1 MPDPVRGSS
10 SVSTPDPSQCGPLR
24 IGVVVKM
31 FPRLSETFILN
42 EILELEAQGIQ
53 VHIASLRRPESSA
66 DHSGRPLVHA
76 PITYLPQRLSCE
88 PFRILRANL
97 AVFRRYPRSYWH
109 TLRHVLKGREYPS
122 FKKRI
127 KRFCQTCCLI
137 HEMRDIEHLHAHF
150 ATEPTQLA
158 TWAQM
163 ICKLPFS
170 VTTHAKDLYQADRI
184 SSPFLRRKLSGARFV
199 VANCEHSSNLLRTS
213 LDGAGAPPPVHTIYN
228 GIDLEAFSFREEE
241 PAEPLILSVGRLVEK
256 KGFSDLLR
264 ACRILADRGVSFQCE
279 IIGTGELK
287 DNLMEL
293 ITNLELEQRVKLL
306 KSLPHADVRAHYRK
320 AMVFALPCVVAA
332 DGDRDVLPNVLKEA
346 MAVGVPVVTTS
357 MAAIEELIIHDES
370 GVLVP
375 SADPKSLASSLQM
388 LLSNAAAR
396 RRLVLKARA
405 VIEERFDRRKNFR
418 KLKELLVEAVA
429 GERQ

>member
-1 MPDPVRGSS
+1 MSPYAKGEAPARDGVASSS
-10 SVSTPDPSQCGPLR
+10 SVR

-42 EILELEAQGIQ
+42 EILELEAQGIR
-53 VHIASLRRPESSA
+53 VHIASLRRPDSLA
-66 DHSGRPLVHA
+66 DHGDGPLVEA
-76 PITYLPQRLSCE
+76 PITYLPQRLSQE
-88 PFRILRANL
+88 PLRIFRANW

-109 TLRHVLKGREYPS
+109 TLRHVLKGREHSS
-122 FKKRI
+122 FKKKL

-137 HEMRDIEHLHAHF
+137 HEMGDIEHLHAHF

-184 SSPFLRRKLSGARFV
+184 GSPFLRRKLTLARFV
-199 VANCEHSSNLLRTS
+199 VANSEHSSNLLRAS
-213 LDGAGAPPPVHTIYN
+213 LDGADAPPVQTIYN
-228 GIDLEAFSFREEE
+228 GIDLEAFPFRKGD

-264 ACRILADRGVSFQCE
+264 ACRILYERSVPFRCE

-287 DNLMEL
+287 DHLKEL
-293 ITNLELEQRVKLL
+293 IANLGLEQQVTLL
-306 KSLPHADVRAHYRK
+306 KSLPHAEVRTHYRK
-320 AMVFALPCVVAA
+320 AMVFALPCIVAA

-357 MAAIEELIIHDES
+357 MAAIDELIIHGES
-370 GVLVP
+370 GLLVP
-375 SADPKSLASSLQM
+375 PGDVKGLATSLQM
-388 LLSNAAAR
+388 LLSDAATR
-396 RRLVLKARA
+396 RRLALKARA

-418 KLKELLVEAVA
+418 KLKELLVKGVA
-429 GERQ
+429 EKTNP